1 MLRGSFFILMSDSKY
16 YNPYKLFVGA
26 FIPNWLLERPEISA
40 NAKLVFARLC
50 QYAGQN
56 GEVYPAQGTLCKD
69 IGVSKRTLQRAI
81 EELVSFKLI
90 EAKRTGLGQSNAY
103 YFVAHPWL
111 KSRNNGASIDDKSDV
126 TLTTNLTH
134 PVAPTLANKENHIR
148 ESMKRNKEASP
159 EARSYIERFVLRIP
173 ATMIPKGSQA
183 AAKWE
188 KCYDDMILLDKRNP
202 DEIEKVTWW
211 ALDDEF
217 WKDNFM
223 SPLKLRKKN
232 KDGVCYFDVFKTQM
246 LKPKRNGYHKPS
258 VEALP
263 EIGEDY
269 VAQ

>member
-1 MLRGSFFILMSDSKY
+1 MSVKVMSKVWEWSKASATDRLVLLAIADFTDDDGYCYPGIKRIAKKCLVHERTVQRSISNLEGLKELQVFEGEGKKTQTGNTNLFRVIITGGNTPPGGNLSFEGVAQVSPKSSS
-16 YNPYKLFVGA
+16 
-26 FIPNWLLERPEISA
+26 ER
-40 NAKLVFARLC
+40 K
-50 QYAGQN
+50 
-56 GEVYPAQGTLCKD
+56 
-69 IGVSKRTLQRAI
+69 
-81 EELVSFKLI
+81 
-90 EAKRTGLGQSNAY
+90 
-103 YFVAHPWL
+103 
-111 KSRNNGASIDDKSDV
+111 
-126 TLTTNLTH
+126 TLT
-134 PVAPTLANKENHIR
+134 V
-148 ESMKRNKEASP
+148 SKEASP

-202 DEIEKVTWW
+202 EEIEKVTWW